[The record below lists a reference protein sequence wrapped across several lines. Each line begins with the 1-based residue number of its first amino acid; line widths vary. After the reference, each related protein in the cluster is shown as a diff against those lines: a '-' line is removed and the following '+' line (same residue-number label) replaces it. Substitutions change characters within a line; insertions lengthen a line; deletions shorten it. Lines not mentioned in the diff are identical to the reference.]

1 MVGLPI
7 GIRLDLIITNAQYM
21 RDYSCCNIAIAK
33 KMIRYNDSLKCS
45 VSPWLYKLLIKCSQI
60 DSFCHLC
67 HFNLQNIM

>member
-45 VSPWLYKLLIKCSQI
+45 VSP
-60 DSFCHLC
+60 
-67 HFNLQNIM
+67 